1 MRRLVIATR
10 NRGKLEEIREI
21 LSELNISVESLSDYP
36 CIGEIEE
43 TGETFIENAL
53 EKAIAVAKHTR
64 QVALADD
71 SGLVVDALGGA
82 PGVMSARYAGPGASD
97 SEKYRKLLSAMDDV
111 PDGQRTA
118 RFICV
123 VAIATPEGHTWTAEG
138 SVEGAITR
146 EPRGSGGFGYDP
158 VFLVPELGLTF
169 AQIDT
174 KTKNNMSHR
183 ARALARSLPMV
194 EEALGI

>member
-1 MRRLVIATR
+1 MHWR
-10 NRGKLEEIREI
+10 NRR
-21 LSELNISVESLSDYP
+21 DR
-36 CIGEIEE
+36 
-43 TGETFIENAL
+43 ETFIENAL
-53 EKAIAVAKHTR
+53 EKAIAVAKHTK

-174 KTKNNMSHR
+174 KPRITCPIVRGLLPGLFQWLKR
-183 ARALARSLPMV
+183 LWAFDARLALW
-194 EEALGI
+194 

>member
-10 NRGKLEEIREI
+10 NRGKLEEIRQI
-21 LSELNISVESLSDYP
+21 LSDLNISVESLSDYP
-36 CIGEIEE
+36 GIEEIEE
-43 TGETFIENAL
+43 TGETFRENAL
-53 EKAIAVAKHTR
+53 EKAITVAKHTE
-64 QVALADD
+64 QVVLADD

-82 PGVMSARYAGPGASD
+82 PGVMSARYAGTGASD
-97 SEKYRKLLSAMDDV
+97 SDRYRKLLAAMESV
-111 PDGQRTA
+111 PDDQRTA
-118 RFICV
+118 RFMCV
-123 VAIATPEGHTWTAEG
+123 VAIATPEGRTWTVEG

-146 EPRGSGGFGYDP
+146 EPRGKGGFGYDP